1 MKKKLLILFTLMI
14 VLTMALTIT
23 ATCFAEEES
32 VDNVVYENETLV
44 DNSVDTTQSEET
56 SDNNANLWFKTTWEK
71 VKERVLGIVD
81 GITIG
86 SIVAIIVGVIIRRGT
101 NKGFDLIEKTH
112 NSNIIADL
120 TSEKIS
126 KNMSGTVLDV
136 NVKPL
141 MEHEYRKMSAEIHA
155 DMKKENDLL
164 KKMIYANIDC
174 LEKLGGYFNCSVA
187 ISDEAKKEYQ
197 DTIAKSKALF
207 DEPSTEVKAT
217 IEIVAEAPK
226 ETKKETKVVENY

>member
-1 MKKKLLILFTLMI
+1 MKKKLLILFTLMM

-23 ATCFAEEES
+23 SVCFAEES
-32 VDNVVYENETLV
+32 V
-44 DNSVDTTQSEET
+44 EET
-56 SDNNANLWFKTTWEK
+56 AEATEIVAESSDNNATQWFKTTWEK
-71 VKERVLGIVD
+71 VKERVLGLVD

-86 SIVAIIVGVIIRRGT
+86 SIICLIFSVVVKRST

-112 NSNIIADL
+112 NSNVIADL
-120 TSEKIS
+120 TSDKIS
-126 KNMSGTVLDV
+126 KKMSGTVLDV

-141 MEHEYRKMSAEIHA
+141 MEFEYRKMSAEIHA

-207 DEPSTEVKAT
+207 DEPTTEIKAT
-217 IEIVAEAPK
+217 IEVVAEAPK
-226 ETKKETKVVENY
+226 VETKKEAKVVENY